1 MSEKSKRGLTCLII
15 AVILS
20 GLAYGIDGDRIFTE
34 VSVTFLVAIVFA
46 IIGSAL
52 FISGIFDPRKE
63 VDHHEPE

>member
-34 VSVTFLVAIVFA
+34 VSVTFLVAIIFA
-46 IIGSAL
+46 IIGGVL

-63 VDHHEPE
+63 VDYHEPE